1 MKHLLF
7 LLSLGLILHSQEI
20 SANEAYNNDH
30 WYFKGFTID
39 YPFNSENIDGRYKH
53 NKAYDAELKKLA
65 EEKVIPFFSN
75 EAVMTDSRILGIST
89 DGKIDITDNVSL
101 FFMEPNDYCLI
112 RGGHGRY
119 SAQDAKKYGY
129 TFRDYIAV
137 MAETDTPKTKD
148 KNFSFKPGLPVD
160 ADIYIAHEMGHAI
173 FSYEQPTID
182 DVLYDEKKPE
192 EGGYPPEL
200 FTLRYRL
207 RYVSTESYAV
217 YVQYLYELQRHKKTD
232 NKSNFVD
239 YITKECTPGMAL
251 SLLLFT
257 EVKDNK
263 VTYTYEKLDTIK
275 YLLGFTFPIKDQLDY
290 KEALSIHKQNANIL
304 FGKAKWEIGTKYVR
318 DGLSAPDKQ
327 EKTGG
332 VWENNKWIEPEC
344 SVKNTEGAKAAKI
357 AVSTLL
363 KLVAFNTQMRYGK
376 TGEEEN

>member
-7 LLSLGLILHSQEI
+7 LFSLGLILHSQEI

-39 YPFNSENIDGRYKH
+39 YPFSSEIVAGRYRH

-89 DGKIDITDNVSL
+89 DGKIDITDNVLL
-101 FFMEPNDYCLI
+101 FFTEPNDYCLA
-112 RGGHGRY
+112 RAGHDRS

-137 MAETDTPKTKD
+137 MAETDTPETKD
-148 KNFSFKPGLPVD
+148 KNFSFKPGLPGD
-160 ADIYIAHEMGHAI
+160 ADICIAHEMGHAI

-182 DVLYDEKKPE
+182 DVRYEKKPE
-192 EGGYPPEL
+192 EGGYPPDL

-239 YITKECTPGMAL
+239 YIAKECSPEMAL

-263 VTYTYEKLDTIK
+263 VTYTYEKLDTIE
-275 YLLGFTFPIKDQLDY
+275 YLLGFKYPIKNQLDY
-290 KEALSIHKQNANIL
+290 ALAWFIYAQSADIL
-304 FGKAKWEIGTKYVR
+304 FTNWEDATKHVR

-344 SVKNTEGAKAAKI
+344 SVTNTEGAKAAKI